1 MVIVECG
8 LALSGLRLH
17 QDQQGP
23 LDRASGGAARAAPRL
38 RVPAVRQGVH
48 HAQHVPPAPAG
59 PHASSQDKLPVKWI
73 TKNGREFFS

>member
-23 LDRASGGAARAAPRL
+23 RDRARGGAARAAPRL

-59 PHASSQDKLPVKWI
+59 PQELLLQKHSAIFHLVTHCI
-73 TKNGREFFS
+73 